1 MPAPI
6 KISIDIKKLKKSWMK
21 DHTNGA
27 TYCELL
33 VYENDEPDK
42 FGNTCAVKQGMPKEA
57 RDAGEKAG
65 YCGNGKRLES
75 QGGQRQQPA
84 PRPQQGRP
92 AQKTTAEQRQ
102 EFDAMDESEIPF

>member
-33 VYENDEPDK
+33 IYENDEPDK
-42 FGNTCAVKQGMPKEA
+42 FGNTVAVKQGMPKEA

-75 QGGQRQQPA
+75 QGGQS
-84 PRPQQGRP
+84 RPPQGRP

-102 EFDAMDESEIPF
+102 EYNSMEEDSIPF